1 MPKLKNSVISEVLNN
16 LNCSGFT
23 QEDFTVDVSDA
34 SSAFAKI
41 YFSSMPKYQFE
52 IEEHVEGRN
61 YSIGV
66 ILQKQESE
74 LTKVI
79 RTIETPGDY
88 LNTEYHTVNSIS
100 GAINRIPTWVQNIQE
115 DLIHSKNIQKT
126 KVDDTIAELHSSID
140 DSIENQEDYFQETE
154 KESLIAKLNE
164 LQARVESLEE
174 KMDIDPKQIK
184 HIESAIEKTKNDVD
198 LYPKGVWYKT
208 SATKLFK
215 LIKDVLKTSEGREI
229 ATDVIK
235 KLMTL
240 N

>member
-16 LNCSGFT
+16 LNFSSFT
-23 QEDFTVDVSDA
+23 QEDFTVDVSEA

-41 YFSSMPKYQFE
+41 YFSSMPKYQFV

-61 YSIGV
+61 YSIGA
-66 ILQKQESE
+66 ILQKQETE

-79 RTIETPGDY
+79 RTIETPGEY

-100 GAINRIPTWVQNIQE
+100 GAIHRISAWVQNIQE

-126 KVDDTIAELHSSID
+126 TVDDSISELHSSID
-140 DSIENQEDYFQETE
+140 ENIENPEDYFQETE

-174 KMDIDPKQIK
+174 KMDIDPQQIK

-215 LIKDVLKTSEGREI
+215 LIREVLKSSEGREI
-229 ATDVIK
+229 AADLVK
-235 KLMTL
+235 KLL